1 MRLSRKIEKLTT
13 GEAWSSAVDA
23 YYRLSR
29 SLTVPQL
36 LKGLDQ
42 SEFERLR
49 VKYGVEGETKAWQK
63 YVDEKRWL
71 RLAIEQ
77 AQELHLDRRR
87 PSRILDLGS
96 GAGYFLYV
104 CKRLGHDGFGLDLD
118 WPALYFETFKL
129 LGLRRVIWHIDPY
142 VPLPAFPARFDLVTA
157 FAICFNA
164 HETDHVW
171 GAKEWQ
177 FFLDNLEKNVLK
189 PGGEVFLSL
198 NPEPYGHYTPELRD
212 FFLQRGA
219 RIDRQKIW
227 LKFQGFEF

>member
-29 SLTVPQL
+29 SLTVGRL
-36 LKGLDQ
+36 LKGLDPA
-42 SEFERLR
+42 EFQRLR
-49 VKYGVEGETKAWQK
+49 AKYGVVGETIAWPK

-71 RLAIEQ
+71 KLAIEQ
-77 AQELHLDRRR
+77 AQELRLDRRR

-104 CKRLGHDGFGLDLD
+104 CKHLGHDGFGLDLD
-118 WPALYFETFKL
+118 WPPLYFETFKL
-129 LGLRRVIWHIDPY
+129 LGLRRVIWRIEPFE
-142 VPLPAFPARFDLVTA
+142 PLPGFTERFHLVTA

-164 HETDHVW
+164 HETENAW
-171 GAKEWQ
+171 GPKQWG
-177 FFLDNLEKNVLK
+177 FFLDDLEKNVLE

-219 RIDRQKIW
+219 RIDRQKVW
-227 LKFQGFEF
+227 LRAR